1 MQNHDPDH
9 CQNIRGQPNKVFSQN
24 RSTYEEFCRRNDI
37 SSCRKTG
44 VGYLSSMLKSIV
56 TVKSSAYEYAI
67 GKHYDKL
74 REDELREMASYRTK
88 WAITGLFYNG
98 VFGRQGTRLRVFRLN
113 NTL

>member
-1 MQNHDPDH
+1 
-9 CQNIRGQPNKVFSQN
+9 
-24 RSTYEEFCRRNDI
+24 
-37 SSCRKTG
+37 
-44 VGYLSSMLKSIV
+44 MLKSIV